1 MEIHIEEKKIPVRED
16 VQYACEILGFDPLYV
31 ANEGRFV
38 AFVNP
43 EDAERALE
51 IMDMDE
57 NGEGSAIIGEVI
69 ENKDYYGIVTMESLI
84 GANRIVDMLSGE
96 QLPRIC

>member
-16 VQYACEILGFDPLYV
+16 VQGACEILGFDPLYV

-43 EDAERALE
+43 EDVEKALD
-51 IMDMDE
+51 IMRKDE
-57 NGEGSAIIGEVI
+57 NGKGSVVIGEVI
-69 ENKDYYGIVTMESLI
+69 ENTDYGIVTMESLI

>member
-1 MEIHIEEKKIPVRED
+1 MIFNFMKLGKTQIKFLESLYEEYKLNPT
-16 VQYACEILGFDPLYV
+16 
-31 ANEGRFV
+31 

-43 EDAERALE
+43 KDAEKALE
-51 IMDMDE
+51 IMKKDE
-57 NGEGSAIIGEVI
+57 NGRGSVVIGEVI
-69 ENKDYYGIVTMESLI
+69 DNKDYGIVTMESLI